1 MAGIRVRFAPSPT
14 GHLHLGGA
22 RTALFNWLF
31 ARHGGGSF
39 ILRIEDTDLARSERR
54 LEDELLE
61 DLAWLGFT
69 WDEGPGRGGPAGPY
83 RQSERLDLYRE
94 SAERLLSAGKAY
106 PCFCSDE
113 DLARKREAQLAAG
126 LAPRYDGACRALDPA
141 GRERERAKGS
151 PESIRYLAHDHGERR
166 IDDLIRGEVSFPAG
180 MVGDFVILRSNGHP
194 VYNFAAVVDD
204 AAMSIS
210 HVIRGEE
217 HLSNTLR
224 QVLLYEGLGTP
235 APLFAHLPLILAADR
250 SKLSKRH
257 GAPNVSDFRER
268 GYPVEAIINY
278 LAFLGW
284 SPPGGGEILAV
295 EELVRDF
302 SLERVSR
309 SPGIFDEAKL
319 DWVAANH
326 IRRGGAA
333 RYFEEALEFFP
344 PEIRDEYQRETL
356 KEIFAIAS
364 ENLPCFSRLA
374 EEAAPMRPGVP
385 RAAGEALDAVREAK
399 GLFDAAVEIFGAV
412 GEWKSPMIGEAMKA
426 LGRKTERKGKS
437 LYLPLRAAL
446 TGALHGPDL
455 SRVMEIRGRE
465 DVLACLRSAASSGPA
480 A

>member
-1 MAGIRVRFAPSPT
+1 M
-14 GHLHLGGA
+14 
-22 RTALFNWLF
+22 
-31 ARHGGGSF
+31 
-39 ILRIEDTDLARSERR
+39 
-54 LEDELLE
+54 
-61 DLAWLGFT
+61 
-69 WDEGPGRGGPAGPY
+69 
-83 RQSERLDLYRE
+83 
-94 SAERLLSAGKAY
+94 
-106 PCFCSDE
+106 
-113 DLARKREAQLAAG
+113 
-126 LAPRYDGACRALDPA
+126 
-141 GRERERAKGS
+141 
-151 PESIRYLAHDHGERR
+151 
-166 IDDLIRGEVSFPAG
+166 
-180 MVGDFVILRSNGHP
+180 
-194 VYNFAAVVDD
+194 
-204 AAMSIS
+204 
-210 HVIRGEE
+210 
-217 HLSNTLR
+217 
-224 QVLLYEGLGTP
+224 
-235 APLFAHLPLILAADR
+235 
-250 SKLSKRH
+250 
-257 GAPNVSDFRER
+257 
-268 GYPVEAIINY
+268 
-278 LAFLGW
+278 
-284 SPPGGGEILAV
+284 

-344 PEIRDEYQRETL
+344 PEIRDAYQRETL

-374 EEAAPMRPGVP
+374 EEASPMRPGVP